1 MDALVIGGTGPSGPH
16 VVGGLLAAGHEV
28 TVLHR
33 GVHEGPLDGLAVTHI
48 HADPHFRES
57 LEDGLCGRTFDVVV
71 AMYGRLAV
79 VADVLAG
86 RCGRLVA
93 VGGIPI
99 YRGYLD
105 PESVH
110 HNGLRTPVR
119 EDSPLVDPA
128 MVADPTVAGFA
139 ARLRE
144 AERAVL
150 DHHAAGSY
158 EATIVRLPIVY
169 GPRNLVPREWSI
181 LQRIRDGR
189 AILPVPDGGR
199 VLIARCAARNAAHA
213 LLLAAASPTAAGE
226 VFHCADDE
234 QLDLAQ
240 WATLTA
246 GLAGG
251 RLEIAG
257 VPRDQEWLVSYLLPL
272 SGTTARTVVLD
283 QTKARTVLGYRGV
296 VSVDD
301 AVAETVRWL
310 RVNPVRPS
318 RYPAYGDRFDYAAE
332 DRVRALLDDL
342 TSAARDLGSSA
353 GVVHAYPHPTAPALA
368 ADHRGR

>member
-1 MDALVIGGTGPSGPH
+1 MDALVVGGTGPSGPH
-16 VVGGLLAAGHEV
+16 VVDGLLAADHDV

-33 GVHEGPLDGLAVTHI
+33 GVHEGPLDGLPVTHV
-48 HADPHFRES
+48 HADPHFRGA
-57 LEDGLCGRTFDVVV
+57 LEDALRGRTFDVVV

-86 RCGRLVA
+86 RCGRLVV

-99 YRGYLD
+99 YQGYLD
-105 PESVH
+105 PDSVH
-110 HNGLRTPVR
+110 HQGLRTPVR

-128 MVADPTVAGFA
+128 TVADPATARFA
-139 ARLRE
+139 AKLRE
-144 AERAVL
+144 AERVVL
-150 DHHAAGSY
+150 DHHAARSY

-169 GPRNLVPREWSI
+169 GPRNLVPREWSV

-189 AILPVPDGGR
+189 AFLPVPDGGR

-213 LLLAAASPTAAGE
+213 LLLAAASPAAAGE

-240 WATLTA
+240 WAALTA

-251 RLEIAG
+251 RLELVG

-272 SGTTARTVVLD
+272 AGTTARTVVLD
-283 QTKARTVLGYRGV
+283 QTKAQTVLSYRGV
-296 VSVDD
+296 VAVDD

-310 RVNPVRPS
+310 QAHPVRPD

-332 DRVRALLDDL
+332 DRVRELLHDV
-342 TSAARDLGSSA
+342 TSAMREVEWASPVA
-353 GVVHAYPHPTAPALA
+353 HAYPHPTAPALV